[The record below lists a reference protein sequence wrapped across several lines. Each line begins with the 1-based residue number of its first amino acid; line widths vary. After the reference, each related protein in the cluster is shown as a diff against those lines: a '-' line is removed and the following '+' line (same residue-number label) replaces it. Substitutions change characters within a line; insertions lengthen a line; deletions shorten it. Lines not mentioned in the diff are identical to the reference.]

1 MIKAPKW
8 CKNAVPVKAGWSDAR
23 TGEVLKVQNFSH
35 EQIAE
40 WHAASQVS
48 SPKSQ
53 PVFLAEEVVEE
64 VERSE
69 DD

>member
-8 CKNAVPVKAGWSDAR
+8 CSDAVPVKAGWSDPR
-23 TGEVLKVQNFSH
+23 TGELLKVQNFSH

-40 WHAASQVS
+40 WHAAASGS
-48 SPKSQ
+48 APQ
-53 PVFLAEEVVEE
+53 PVFLTEEVVED
-64 VERSE
+64 VEESE